1 MSELPKNLILYEQ
14 VCKKVIENMK
24 NRVVENWKIKCREL
38 LKMKEAMN
46 IVV

>member
-1 MSELPKNLILYEQ
+1 MSELPKKLIFYEQ
-14 VCKKVIENMK
+14 VCKKIIENMK